1 MTSDLYNPGIYHDA
15 GLLALGLV
23 LGGMG
28 VFSFMVAPLAF
39 RVLPEDMAG
48 KFVRALFPWYYLF
61 LIVASLL
68 SVIGSVGHGPVA
80 SKLMA
85 VVFLLAVFARQWLMP
100 RINALRD
107 RQLGGDARAGTWFG
121 RAHGLSVAVNFVQIA
136 LTLAAVVVY
145 V

>member
-1 MTSDLYNPGIYHDA
+1 MTPAAYDPGIYHDA

-39 RVLPEDMAG
+39 RLLPEAMAG
-48 KFVRALFPWYYLF
+48 KFVRGLFPWSYLF
-61 LIVASLL
+61 LFVTSFLA
-68 SVIGSVGHGPVA
+68 VIGCVGHGPVA
-80 SKLMA
+80 SKLMTL
-85 VVFLLAVFARQWLMP
+85 VLLLAVFARQWLMP

-107 RQLGGDARAGTWFG
+107 RQLAGDAGAGKWFG
-121 RAHGLSVAVNFVQIA
+121 RAHGLSVAINFVQFA
-136 LTLAAVVVY
+136 LTLAAVVLY